1 MSRLLESIRVIECA
15 VLRNGDNLGMLL
27 GDLGA
32 DVIKVESP
40 ARGDYLRIIGGQ
52 ITPQHSRGHVHFNR
66 NKRSVTIDLRS
77 PEGQAVFWDLFATA
91 DVFVDGF
98 TAGACDKLGIG
109 YEQQRE
115 RNPGIVYCQ
124 YSGFG
129 VRSPYA
135 RIPTHGQMMDALAG
149 KLPTEMGTDGFLH
162 PRRQQG
168 YPSGA
173 QTGGEGTFT
182 GALYAVQYVLAAL
195 LRKGIT
201 GLGTFIDVAA
211 ADACVT
217 SASTH
222 LANDLNAHRLTDT
235 SGAATVENGENT
247 SARYQFYE
255 TSDQHVIL
263 FCGIEQKFWENFCRA
278 IDRLDLLQGD
288 ASAGEVDF
296 GNDQALRAEM
306 QAIFHQRPVSE
317 WLQIA
322 ADHDIAMGPAH
333 RNIDELRA
341 DEHFAAREV
350 FVEGHHPHAGPF
362 TYLGRPA
369 VIDGDVF
376 EVRRPA
382 PLLGEQTDEI
392 LAELGYDADRIAV
405 LRSARTV

>member
-1 MSRLLESIRVIECA
+1 MSRLLESVRVIECA
-15 VLRNGDNLGMLL
+15 ALRNGDNLGMLL

-40 ARGDYLRIIGGQ
+40 GRGDYLRIIGGQ
-52 ITPQHSRGHVHFNR
+52 ITPQHSRAHVHFNR

-77 PEGQAVFWDLFATA
+77 PEGQAVFWDLHATA

-98 TAGACDKLGIG
+98 IAGACDKLGVG
-109 YEQQRE
+109 YDRQRE

-149 KLPTEMGTDGFLH
+149 KLPTDMGDDGFLH

-168 YPSGA
+168 YPTGL
-173 QTGGEGTFT
+173 QTGGEGTLT

-195 LRKGIT
+195 VRKGVT
-201 GLGTFIDVAA
+201 GGGTFIDVAA

-255 TSDQHVIL
+255 TSDRHVIL
-263 FCGIEQKFWENFCRA
+263 FCGIEHKFWENFCRA
-278 IDRLDLLQGD
+278 IDRPDLVEGGD
-288 ASAGEVDF
+288 RSVEVDF
-296 GNDQALRAEM
+296 GNDQALRAEL
-306 QAIFHQRPVSE
+306 QAIFRQRDLRD
-317 WLQIA
+317 WLQLA
-322 ADHDIAMGPAH
+322 VDHDIAMGPAH
-333 RNIDELRA
+333 RSIDELRS

-369 VIDGDVF
+369 VIDDDVF

-392 LAELGYDADRIAV
+392 LAELGYGADRIGD
-405 LRSARTV
+405 LRAARVI